1 MGGKKSH
8 TRDDF
13 MESAFFYFF
22 DTGWDGGAF
31 PTMSDDG
38 LVCFVLLTFEIKKVQ
53 KESFFVY
60 RYLFC
65 FILTTRAL
73 SPSSSLSRAF
83 SLLFSSFSIYI
94 YRSSKREK
102 RDNASSFSLSHSLSA
117 CASCQSTRRT
127 RTRRE

>member
-1 MGGKKSH
+1 VGGKKSH